1 MREIIDIGRMT
12 SDLAAP
18 AHKTASEPRHA
29 SAPTAVGLLERPDD
43 ASSIELSMLESLGF
57 YSDGDELVVTLTDPV
72 PPGIAPS
79 LPAPSARSQVPDL
92 EIEGWRPHSIA
103 RSKLGRGRV
112 SSLTI
117 VGLSVSLIVL
127 VALVASL
134 LQAPAANSA
143 RQTTELSE
151 TASDL
156 IASLSRLDGVI
167 ANPAEG
173 VAEASALL
181 LNVDS
186 SARDLFDRAAS
197 LSADDAARQAAIGAA
212 QSALAL
218 KTALS
223 DALNYR
229 LVLQPLWQSPDLA
242 GITDSTVAAAKI
254 AEWQVGLADVA
265 SDLPSSPEL
274 TSHVEQ
280 VKGFIGS
287 VEGWR
292 VRFLD
297 ALTAGDQ
304 AAAEAAA
311 ADLEGQM
318 AILAQSGEN
327 ALSEIF
333 VTADAERA
341 RLIRALAEL

>member
-1 MREIIDIGRMT
+1 V
-12 SDLAAP
+12 S
-18 AHKTASEPRHA
+18 
-29 SAPTAVGLLERPDD
+29 LLERPEDTG
-43 ASSIELSMLESLGF
+43 SIELSMLESLGF
-57 YSDGDELVVTLTDPV
+57 YTEGDELVVSITDPV
-72 PPGIAPS
+72 PPGISPT
-79 LPAPSARSQVPDL
+79 LPAPSPRSQVPDI
-92 EIEGWRPHSIA
+92 EIDGWRPHTIA
-103 RSKLGRGRV
+103 RSKLGRGRL
-112 SSLTI
+112 SSLMI

-134 LQAPAANSA
+134 LQAPAATSA
-143 RQTTELSE
+143 RQTSELSE
-151 TASDL
+151 AASDL
-156 IASLSRLDGVI
+156 AASLSRLDGVI
-167 ANPAEG
+167 DDPAGG

-181 LNVDS
+181 LNVDK
-186 SARDLFDRAAS
+186 SARDLFDRAAG
-197 LSADDAARQAAIGAA
+197 LSTDDTARQSAIGAA

-229 LVLQPLWQSPDLA
+229 LVLEPLWQSPDLST
-242 GITDSTVAAAKI
+242 ITDSTVAAADI
-254 AEWQVGLADVA
+254 AEWQVALADVIA
-265 SDLPSSPEL
+265 NLPSSPDL

-280 VKGFIGS
+280 VRGFVGS
-287 VEGWR
+287 VEQWR
-292 VRFLD
+292 VRYLD
-297 ALTAGDQ
+297 ALTAGEQ

-333 VTADAERA
+333 TTADAERA